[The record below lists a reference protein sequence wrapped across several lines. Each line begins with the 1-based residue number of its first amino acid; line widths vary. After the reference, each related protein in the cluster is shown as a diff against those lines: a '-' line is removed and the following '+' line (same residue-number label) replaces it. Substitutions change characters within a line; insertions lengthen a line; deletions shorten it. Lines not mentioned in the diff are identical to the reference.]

1 MRAIFK
7 REFKSYFQ
15 RTSGFLFLGLSL
27 FFMSVLVVI
36 YSVFYGIPSMAYAL
50 SDMTLLT
57 ALIVPAFFASVISGE
72 RKRGTDKLLS
82 MLPITR
88 REIVLGKYFA
98 ALMLFA
104 LSVLS
109 FATLPVFLSAFGSI
123 DLAAS
128 YASLFC
134 YAAFGVALISISLF
148 ISSLFDNTW
157 VSLGVNYGAVILL
170 YLANSLSESLLPMGK
185 VKDILLAFSFFGR
198 FDSFMFGLV
207 DPLTIVYY
215 ILVAEIFLS
224 LSLFSAEKRRLF

>member
-15 RTSGFLFLGLSL
+15 RSSGFLFLALSL

-36 YSVFYGIPSMAYAL
+36 YSVLYGIPSMAYPL
-50 SDMTLLT
+50 SDMTLVT
-57 ALIVPAFFASVISGE
+57 ALIIPAFFATVISGE
-72 RKRGTDKLLS
+72 RKRGTDKLLG

-98 ALMLFA
+98 ALMLFT

-109 FATLPVFLSAFGSI
+109 FATLPVFLSAFGGI

-128 YASLFC
+128 YASLLC
-134 YAAFGVALISISLF
+134 YAAFGASLISISIF
-148 ISSLFDNTW
+148 ISSLFDNVW
-157 VSLGVNYGAVILL
+157 VSVGVNYGAVILL
-170 YLANSLSESLLPMGK
+170 YLVNALSESLLPMGK
-185 VKDILLAFSFFGR
+185 VKDIILSLSFFGR
-198 FDSFMFGLV
+198 FDSFMFGLF

-215 ILVAEIFLS
+215 ILVGEIFLA
-224 LSLFSAEKRRLF
+224 LALFSAEKRRLF